1 MADPYALSSRRV
13 VHLVRSHFP
22 IGCFEVLTFVHS
34 LRISRYPIP
43 VLNHSDTE
51 EISPQVQPAMLH
63 FDVVGVSCVSRSS
76 RSVLSFLK
84 PGGVIQSALLVQY
97 LACMNTKCCVQT
109 DIYERKLMK
118 NLLKF
123 LKSSSKYAKE
133 TLLEYQNKP
142 IKRIFN

>member
-1 MADPYALSSRRV
+1 M
-13 VHLVRSHFP
+13 F
-22 IGCFEVLTFVHS
+22 
-34 LRISRYPIP
+34 
-43 VLNHSDTE
+43 
-51 EISPQVQPAMLH
+51 H
-63 FDVVGVSCVSRSS
+63 FDVVWVSCVPRSS
-76 RSVLSFLK
+76 GTVLSFLK